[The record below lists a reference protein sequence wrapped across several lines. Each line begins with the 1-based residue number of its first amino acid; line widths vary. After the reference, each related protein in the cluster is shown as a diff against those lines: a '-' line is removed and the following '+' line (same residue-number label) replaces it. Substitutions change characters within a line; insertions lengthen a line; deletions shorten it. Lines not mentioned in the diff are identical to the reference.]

1 MLVLTFL
8 KSFVLL
14 LKLVMGS
21 RLFSYGDVKG
31 RPSRAG
37 FDLSKKF
44 CFTAKAGQLLPVYWK
59 MLLPGTKV
67 NLKDMHFTRTMP
79 VNTAAYT
86 RIKEYF
92 DWYFVP
98 LRLINKNLN
107 PALVNMLDQSN
118 IATSLI
124 QNKVVSDEIPYTNFS
139 TITGVFNNFEQSV
152 GDDQFDA
159 VGFKRIPQSIKL
171 MRHLR
176 YGNFLY
182 DTAWNSLP
190 DKNMG
195 YSSVK
200 DFNLY
205 AQWDLNVNILP
216 LAAYQKIYCDYFR
229 FEQWEKAQ
237 PYTYNFDYYS
247 GGNIL
252 TQYESDSVDLLSK
265 DNLFSLRYANYP
277 RDLFMGILPSSQL
290 GSVATVSLLPETLY
304 TKLSMQNGSLLGTVA
319 SDGTTV
325 TLKNNTPLTP
335 GITPSVVSLVRNG
348 DLKFDILSFRIAN
361 AIQRMREIQQCAGQG
376 YKEQLEARWNVKLS
390 TALSDH
396 CMYIGGNSSQINIS
410 EVLNNN
416 LAIDQAQAEIKGKG
430 VGSGSGSESFETQE
444 HGILMCIY
452 HAVPVLD
459 YELSGPDLQL
469 LNTYAT
475 DLPQPELDNLGLE
488 SLPLFTLIN
497 RASNSYPNS
506 FKSNTIL
513 GYVPRYIAYKTDVDC
528 IEGAFLTSLTSW
540 VAPLTIDEIVLKIT
554 LGSSTVN
561 WSPNYVLFKVSPRVL
576 NSIFVSQCDDT
587 IDTDQFLV
595 ESFFDVKVVQNLDY
609 DGMPY

>member
-1 MLVLTFL
+1 
-8 KSFVLL
+8 
-14 LKLVMGS
+14 MGS

-59 MLLPGTKV
+59 TLLPGTKV

-118 IATSLI
+118 IATSLV
-124 QNKVVSDEIPYTNFS
+124 QNKVVSDEIPYINFS
-139 TITGVFNNFEQSV
+139 TITEVFNKFEQSV
-152 GDDQFDA
+152 GDDQFDVA
-159 VGFKRIPQSIKL
+159 GFKRIPQSIKL

-182 DTAWNSLP
+182 DSAWNSLT

-200 DFNLY
+200 TFNLY

-252 TQYESDSVDLLSK
+252 TDYQQDPTGLLSK
-265 DNLFSLRYANYP
+265 DNLFTLRYANYP

-290 GSVATVSLLPETLY
+290 GSVATVNVLSAGTTSVSLASQP
-304 TKLSMQNGSLLGTVA
+304 GRLLGTIA
-319 SDGTTV
+319 SDGV
-325 TLKNNTPLTP
+325 AISLKNSRSVTAGVSPALLAGYPL
-335 GITPSVVSLVRNG
+335 GSSVG
-348 DLKFDILSFRIAN
+348 TFDILSFRIAN

-396 CMYIGGNSSQINIS
+396 CTYIGGNSSQINIS

-416 LAIDQAQAEIKGKG
+416 LDTDQAQAEIKGKG

-488 SLPLFTLIN
+488 SLPLFALMN

-506 FKSNTIL
+506 FKSSTIL

-540 VAPLTIDEIVLKIT
+540 VTPLTIDEIVLKIT

-561 WSPNYVLFKVSPRVL
+561 WSPNYGLFKVSPRVL
-576 NSIFVSQCDDT
+576 NSIFVSQCDNT
-587 IDTDQFLV
+587 IDSDQFLV

>member
-1 MLVLTFL
+1 
-8 KSFVLL
+8 
-14 LKLVMGS
+14 MGS

-139 TITGVFNNFEQSV
+139 TITSMFEQFEGTV
-152 GDDQFDA
+152 GDDQFDVA
-159 VGFKRIPQSIKL
+159 GFKRIPQSIKL

-182 DTAWNSLP
+182 DTTWNSKSN
-190 DKNMG
+190 KNMG
-195 YSSVK
+195 YSAVDS
-200 DFNLY
+200 FNLY
-205 AQWDLNVNILP
+205 AQYDLNVNVLP

-252 TQYESDSVDLLSK
+252 TEYENDPVDLLQK

-290 GSVATVSLLPETLY
+290 GSVATIDLTSFVGRSGVN
-304 TKLSMQNGSLLGTVA
+304 LSGFSGGLIGTVA
-319 SDGTTV
+319 SDGVTV
-325 TLKNNTPLTP
+325 SLKNSTSLTP
-335 GITPSVVSLVRNG
+335 GITPVLTSGYNLGS
-348 DLKFDILSFRIAN
+348 KISEFDILSFRIAN

-396 CMYIGGNSSQINIS
+396 CTYIGGNSSQINIS

-416 LAIDQAQAEIKGKG
+416 LDADQAQADIKGKG

-488 SLPLFTLIN
+488 SLPFFALMN
-497 RASNSYPNS
+497 RASNSYPS
-506 FKSNTIL
+506 SVKSSTIL

-528 IEGAFLTSLTSW
+528 IEGAFLTSLKSW

-554 LGSSTVN
+554 LGSSTTT
-561 WSPNYVLFKVSPRVL
+561 WSPNFGLFKVSPRVL
-576 NSIFVSQCDDT
+576 NSIFVPQCDNT

>member
-1 MLVLTFL
+1 
-8 KSFVLL
+8 
-14 LKLVMGS
+14 MGS

-59 MLLPGTKV
+59 TLLPGTKV

-124 QNKVVSDEIPYTNFS
+124 QNKIVSDEIPYTDFS
-139 TITGVFNNFEQSV
+139 TITEMFNQFESSV
-152 GDDQFDA
+152 GDDQFD
-159 VGFKRIPQSIKL
+159 VSGFKRIPQSIKL

-182 DTAWNSLP
+182 DSAWNSLP

-200 DFNLY
+200 SFNLY
-205 AQWDLNVNILP
+205 AQWNLNVNILP

-252 TQYESDSVDLLSK
+252 TEYKDSPADLLQK
-265 DNLFSLRYANYP
+265 DNLFTLRYANYP

-290 GSVATVSLLPETLY
+290 GSVATVNVS
-304 TKLSMQNGSLLGTVA
+304 GSLPVYIPSNSGNHSLSGSATNSSVI
-319 SDGTTV
+319 SLSTS
-325 TLKNNTPLTP
+325 TPLTVNRVPLRAGNIDSTLTFP
-335 GITPSVVSLVRNG
+335 GSLV
-348 DLKFDILSFRIAN
+348 FDILSFRIAN

-396 CMYIGGNSSQINIS
+396 CTYIGGNSSQINIS

-416 LAIDQAQAEIKGKG
+416 LDAEQAQADIKGKG

-488 SLPLFTLIN
+488 SLPLFALMN

-540 VAPLTIDEIVLKIT
+540 VTPLTIDEIVLKIT
-554 LGSSTVN
+554 LGSSTTN
-561 WSPNYVLFKVSPRVL
+561 WSPNYGLFKVSPRVL
-576 NSIFVSQCDDT
+576 NSIFVSQCDNT

>member
-1 MLVLTFL
+1 
-8 KSFVLL
+8 
-14 LKLVMGS
+14 MGS

-44 CFTAKAGQLLPVYWK
+44 CFTAKAGELLPVYWK

-124 QNKVVSDEIPYTNFS
+124 QNKVVSDEIPYTDFS
-139 TITGVFNNFEQSV
+139 SITECFKA
-152 GDDQFDA
+152 FDNSGEA
-159 VGFKRIPQSIKL
+159 DANLDVSGFKRITQSIKL
-171 MRHLR
+171 MRYLR

-182 DTAWNSLP
+182 DTTVSTQPN
-190 DKNMG
+190 KNMG
-195 YSSVK
+195 FSAVNN
-200 DFNLY
+200 FNIY
-205 AQWDLNVNILP
+205 AKWNLNVNILP
-216 LAAYQKIYCDYFR
+216 LATYQKIYCDHFR

-237 PYTYNFDYYS
+237 PYTYNFDYYA

-252 TQYESDSVDLLSK
+252 TEYENDPSELLSK

-277 RDLFMGILPSSQL
+277 KDLFMGILPSAQL
-290 GSVATVSLLPETLY
+290 GSVATVDVSNLTGNVFVSL
-304 TKLSMQNGSLLGTVA
+304 SGQSGGVVGTVA
-319 SDGTTV
+319 ANGTSLSLAHSQPLPPATNARLV
-325 TLKNNTPLTP
+325 ALTSTL
-335 GITPSVVSLVRNG
+335 VS
-348 DLKFDILSFRIAN
+348 KFDILSFRIAN

-396 CMYIGGNSSQINIS
+396 CTYIGGNSSQINIS

-416 LAIDQAQAEIKGKG
+416 LDTNQSQADIKGKG

-452 HAVPVLD
+452 HACPVLD
-459 YELSGPDLQL
+459 YQLTGCDLQL
-469 LNTYAT
+469 LHTYAT

-488 SLPLFTLIN
+488 SLPYFALVNDWLSIQPKN
-497 RASNSYPNS
+497 ISQ
-506 FKSNTIL
+506 KTIL
-513 GYVPRYIAYKTDVDC
+513 GYVPRYAAYKTDIDCVD
-528 IEGAFLTSLTSW
+528 GAFLTSLTSW
-540 VAPLTIDEIVLKIT
+540 VTPLSISEIVSKVSLAT
-554 LGSSTVN
+554 STGP
-561 WSPNYVLFKVSPRVL
+561 WSINYGFFKVSPRVL
-576 NSIFVSQCDDT
+576 NSIFVTPCDNT
-587 IDTDQFLV
+587 VDTDQFLV
-595 ESFFDVKVVQNLDY
+595 ESFFDVKAVQNLDY

>member
-1 MLVLTFL
+1 
-8 KSFVLL
+8 
-14 LKLVMGS
+14 MGS

-44 CFTAKAGQLLPVYWK
+44 CFTAKAGELLPVYWK

-124 QNKVVSDEIPYTNFS
+124 QNKVVSDEIPYTDFS
-139 TITGVFNNFEQSV
+139 TITECFKA
-152 GDDQFDA
+152 FDNSGEA
-159 VGFKRIPQSIKL
+159 DANLDVSGFKRITQSIKL
-171 MRHLR
+171 MRYLR

-182 DTAWNSLP
+182 DTTVNTQP
-190 DKNMG
+190 NKNMG
-195 YSSVK
+195 YSGVNN
-200 DFNLY
+200 FNIY
-205 AQWDLNVNILP
+205 AKWNLNVNILP

-237 PYTYNFDYYS
+237 PYTYNFDYYA

-252 TQYESDSVDLLSK
+252 TEYENNPSDLLSK

-277 RDLFMGILPSSQL
+277 KDLFMGILPSSQL
-290 GSVATVSLLPETLY
+290 GSVATVNISTNAPFGPVFLINQP
-304 TKLSMQNGSLLGTVA
+304 GSLTGTVA
-319 SDGTTV
+319 TDGTTV
-325 TLKNNTPLTP
+325 TFKNSMSATPARTSP
-335 GITPSVVSLVRNG
+335 VRVDFSNFG
-348 DLKFDILSFRIAN
+348 AVFDILSFRIAN

-396 CMYIGGNSSQINIS
+396 CVYIGGNSSQINIS

-416 LAIDQAQAEIKGKG
+416 LDADQAQADIKGKG
-430 VGSGSGSESFETQE
+430 VGSGSGSESFETRE

-452 HAVPVLD
+452 HSTPVLD
-459 YELSGPDLQL
+459 YQLTGCDLQL

-488 SLPLFTLIN
+488 SLPYFALIN
-497 RASNSYPNS
+497 DWTSTQPSNVTSS
-506 FKSNTIL
+506 TIL
-513 GYVPRYIAYKTDVDC
+513 GYVPRYAAYKTDVDFVD
-528 IEGAFLTSLTSW
+528 GAFLTTLTSW
-540 VAPLTIDEIVLKIT
+540 VTPLTISEIVSKVSLAT
-554 LGSSTVN
+554 STGPWSVN
-561 WSPNYVLFKVSPRVL
+561 YGFFKVSPRVL
-576 NSIFVSQCDDT
+576 DSIFVTPCDNT
-587 IDTDQFLV
+587 VDTDQFLV
-595 ESFFDVKVVQNLDY
+595 ESFFDVKLVQNLDY
-609 DGMPY
+609 NGMPY

>member
-1 MLVLTFL
+1 
-8 KSFVLL
+8 
-14 LKLVMGS
+14 MGS

-59 MLLPGTKV
+59 TLLPGTKV

-124 QNKVVSDEIPYTNFS
+124 QNKIVSDEIPYTDFS
-139 TITGVFNNFEQSV
+139 TITEMFKQFESSV
-152 GDDQFDA
+152 GDDQFDVA
-159 VGFKRIPQSIKL
+159 GFKRIPQSIKL

-182 DTAWNSLP
+182 ASTWNSLP

-205 AQWDLNVNILP
+205 AQWNLNVNILP

-252 TQYESDSVDLLSK
+252 TEYESNPVELLQK

-277 RDLFMGILPSSQL
+277 KDLFMGILPSSQL
-290 GSVATVSLLPETLY
+290 GSVATVNVSNFSDTFSSASTSYALLRNVTN
-304 TKLSMQNGSLLGTVA
+304 NGSVSAVGSSINPLVLKQNTGSVATGNNFGVNITGLVGT
-319 SDGTTV
+319 
-325 TLKNNTPLTP
+325 
-335 GITPSVVSLVRNG
+335 
-348 DLKFDILSFRIAN
+348 FDILSFRIAN

-396 CMYIGGNSSQINIS
+396 CTYIGGNSSQINIS

-416 LAIDQAQAEIKGKG
+416 LDAEQAQADIKGKG

-459 YELSGPDLQL
+459 YVLSGPDLQL

-488 SLPLFTLIN
+488 SLPLFTLMN
-497 RASNSYPNS
+497 RASNSYPSS
-506 FKSNTIL
+506 FKSSTIL
-513 GYVPRYIAYKTDVDC
+513 GYVPRYVSYKTDVDC
-528 IEGAFLTSLTSW
+528 IEGAFLTSLKSW
-540 VAPLTIDEIVLKIT
+540 VSPLTIDEIVLKIT
-554 LGSSTVN
+554 LGASTST
-561 WSPNYVLFKVSPRVL
+561 WSPNYGLFKVSPRVL
-576 NSIFVSQCDDT
+576 NSIFVPQCDDT
-587 IDTDQFLV
+587 IDTDQFLI
-595 ESFFDVKVVQNLDY
+595 ESFFDVKLVQNLDY